1 MIPLTLASPFW
12 APLAFSIMFG
22 LAFSLLLTLVLIP
35 ILYYRWPGK
44 AVRERYRALGMET
57 P

>member
-1 MIPLTLASPFW
+1 
-12 APLAFSIMFG
+12 MFG

-44 AVRERYRALGMET
+44 EVRARFAKENGDTSSVSVSRPVLPPLPST
-57 P
+57 HV